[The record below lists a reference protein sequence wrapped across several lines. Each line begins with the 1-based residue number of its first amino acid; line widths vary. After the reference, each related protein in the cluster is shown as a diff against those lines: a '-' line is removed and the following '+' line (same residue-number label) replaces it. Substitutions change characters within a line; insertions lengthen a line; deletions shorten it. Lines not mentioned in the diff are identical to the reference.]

1 MSTPTLHV
9 DAPRSTPRGVR
20 LRLKSARQSRG
31 VVQGAWW
38 PRSREMTTEL
48 PALLAALS
56 PRLGEIDQVL
66 YDEND
71 WASAPTS
78 VGFGGRE
85 VILDCSSGR
94 PTHAVSMVGAR
105 FGRLVLLVVPPFTN
119 PNRAYTTVMAAA
131 DPDNGSTAEQL
142 LGIDAHGAEDHRL
155 ALLAHQRWESEG
167 GAPDPLGR
175 PPGAPPRRQVPMSR
189 YAVLSEYEREALR
202 GIERRLRWE
211 RTDLARHFNCYDSHD
226 CLIHSV

>member
-1 MSTPTLHV
+1 M
-9 DAPRSTPRGVR
+9 
-20 LRLKSARQSRG
+20 
-31 VVQGAWW
+31 
-38 PRSREMTTEL
+38 
-48 PALLAALS
+48 
-56 PRLGEIDQVL
+56 GEIDQVL

-105 FGRLVLLVVPPFTN
+105 FGRLVLLVPVPPFTN

-211 RTDLARHFNCYDSHD
+211 RTDLARQFNGDDSPDGHT
-226 CLIHSV
+226 HSVSGPCRRGHDPGALIDSSKKRPGPAGDNRRPIPGLKWSKRCSSCTH